1 MFGDAIFDLIDTEDT
16 EKIEFGEF
24 VQAVSTFCMFEP
36 PEVLK
41 FVFYIFDKDK
51 NGYIGQDELGN
62 FIEQLHQEKIQ
73 GNLEK
78 ALEELDYNQD
88 GKFEFA
94 EFKQMHQVRREG
106 ERPCSHHRPAR
117 RPCRCRARDPE
128 TP

>member
-78 ALEELDYNQD
+78 ALEYFQRALRIDESVLGSEHPHVAQQPKELSL
-88 GKFEFA
+88 K
-94 EFKQMHQVRREG
+94 K
-106 ERPCSHHRPAR
+106 
-117 RPCRCRARDPE
+117 
-128 TP
+128 

>member
-1 MFGDAIFDLIDTEDT
+1 MFELVNTEDN

-24 VQAVSTFCMFEP
+24 VQATCTYCMFEP

-78 ALEELDYNQD
+78 ALEELDSDLEKDLKPLEAY
-88 GKFEFA
+88 
-94 EFKQMHQVRREG
+94 
-106 ERPCSHHRPAR
+106 R
-117 RPCRCRARDPE
+117 RPKGRGLSAPPSLPAVTGRRLQR
-128 TP
+128 